1 MYEMSRNF
9 DEANVFDKYF
19 SSVGVADN
27 LSCIPQCEATSP
39 QYSLDIIVTTELY
52 VMSAIDKLK

>member
-39 QYSLDIIVTTELY
+39 QYSLDIN
-52 VMSAIDKLK
+52 